1 MHDLQEAPVDVVPAD
16 TEAETKEHHV
26 QQTQRQPNE
35 KVSFRMIIRN
45 FTPS

>member
-1 MHDLQEAPVDVVPAD
+1 MHDHQEAPVDVVPAE
-16 TEAETKEHHV
+16 TKAETKEHDV

-35 KVSFRMIIRN
+35 MVSFRMIIRN